1 MSKHHRGRVR
11 RAAAWTASIALVA
24 GTVAGVVSATAS
36 SAAAKHHQGALQLC
50 LGKTRAHSHIFTVSR
65 KGFSKTIRLH
75 PSAHHAMCAAS
86 IHMKAGKYRISEKV
100 KTGEHVSNIKVSPRH
115 SSVRRN
121 VFTANAHIRLSAH
134 TTTHVTYYNHKAKK
148 TPTPKRDPGTGYL
161 EVCKYAMPHDPWMP
175 SSGEVTVSIASG
187 DFRDSEVIPFGQ
199 CTDPIQVPAGNVA
212 ITETKMTAPQYLAKV
227 YTNPSTALVS
237 VNSNTNRTV
246 VRVKASSDQSVETTA
261 ALFNA
266 TATGYVKIC
275 KTLGSH
281 ASGLLGST
289 FNYNTSY
296 ELPGSS
302 SWVPWFDV
310 SVTVPADGALGKT
323 YCKLIWQP
331 LPLGTVVQAT
341 EQPQSGALL
350 TGVSIEPASQD
361 AGSTSSVALMT
372 VGPNRAGTVT
382 AVFTN
387 DGVGTVEICK
397 NVSDPVYN
405 GIIFTFTING
415 TKTVHVPAGDCSA
428 PISVTAGTATVAEVL
443 DPDFNLASMT
453 ATGPDGENRILS
465 GTNPIT
471 VSVPSGGAG
480 NETLVTATNDPKTS
494 VLKVCKIS
502 NYKVQMGT
510 DPDAPYV
517 SYNFYVTFSTMGES
531 YTVTLTP
538 ESTGPDGEVCGSLSA
553 PLPVITDAARDR
565 ISVTVTEG
573 PSPWGT
579 GQITVEPD
587 VITYDGNG
595 TVNWVNE
602 WSTSNPNDDGNYGL
616 SAVLGRGVNI
626 VTFTN
631 DLVDPKP
638 AS

>member
-1 MSKHHRGRVR
+1 M
-11 RAAAWTASIALVA
+11 
-24 GTVAGVVSATAS
+24 
-36 SAAAKHHQGALQLC
+36 
-50 LGKTRAHSHIFTVSR
+50 FTVTG
-65 KGFSKTIRLH
+65 KGFRKTISLH
-75 PSAHHAMCAAS
+75 PSAHRMACAGS
-86 IHMKAGKYRISEKV
+86 IHMKAGSYRIAEKV
-100 KTGEHVSNIKVSPRH
+100 KNGEHISNIKVAPHAKNAS
-115 SSVRRN
+115 RN
-121 VFTANAHIRLSAH
+121 IFTGRAHIQLAAH
-134 TTTHVTYYNHKAKK
+134 KTTHVTYYNHKATK
-148 TPTPKRDPGTGYL
+148 TPSPKRDPGTGYL
-161 EVCKYAMPHDPWMP
+161 EVCKYALPHDPWMP

-199 CTDPIQVPAGNVA
+199 CTDPIQVPAGSVA

-227 YTNPSTALVS
+227 YTNPRSALVS

-261 ALFNA
+261 SLFNA

-275 KTLGSH
+275 KTLGTH

-289 FNYNTSY
+289 FNYNTAY

-302 SWVPWFDV
+302 TWVSWDDV

-341 EQPQSGALL
+341 EQSQPGALL
-350 TGVSIEPASQD
+350 TGVSVVPASQD
-361 AGSTSSVALMT
+361 AGSTSTEALMT
-372 VGPNRAGTVT
+372 VGPNRDGTVT
-382 AVFTN
+382 AIFTN
-387 DGVGTVEICK
+387 DGVGTLEICK
-397 NVSDPVYN
+397 NVTDPVYN
-405 GIIFTFTING
+405 GIIFTFLVNG
-415 TKTVHVPAGDCSA
+415 TKTVRVPAGDCSA

-443 DPDFNLASMT
+443 DPDFNLVGMT
-453 ATGPDGENRILS
+453 ATGPDGENRILA
-465 GTNPIT
+465 GTNPIK

-480 NETLVTATNDPKTS
+480 NETLVIATNAVKTS
-494 VLKVCKIS
+494 MVKICKIV

-510 DPDAPYV
+510 DPEAPFV
-517 SYNFYVTFSTMGES
+517 SYNFYATFNTMGQS

-565 ISVTVTEG
+565 ISVTVIEG

-602 WSTSNPNDDGNYGL
+602 WSTSNPSDDGHYGL

-631 DLVDPKP
+631 DLVDPQP
-638 AS
+638 TG